1 MKQNRKL
8 RLLLVALPLSFSF
21 GFSYQLCLAQSN
33 AGNSAYANQQASL
46 VRPTE
51 LKAQAFS
58 DAATLKVLPENL
70 KIDVLS
76 RKASWME
83 IKAQGTLGWVKML
96 SLRFDNKAESSG
108 GIGDAAK
115 SFFNVAKTG
124 SSGSSVTTGAKGF
137 DKEKFSNPTP
147 NPEAFAKI
155 RQFSASK
162 GDASNF
168 AKQEKLIEQQQTYL
182 KAPGDKS

>member
-1 MKQNRKL
+1 MKQNSKL
-8 RLLLVALPLSFSF
+8 TLMLVALPLC
-21 GFSYQLCLAQSN
+21 FSYQLCSAQSN
-33 AGNSAYANQQASL
+33 TSNSSQQASL

-83 IKAQGTLGWVKML
+83 VKAQGTLGWVKML
-96 SLRFDNKAESSG
+96 SLRFDNKVTSSG

-115 SFFNVAKTG
+115 SLFDAAKTG
-124 SSGSSVTTGAKGF
+124 GNSSVTTGAKGF
-137 DKEKFSNPTP
+137 DKDKFINPTP
-147 NPEAFAKI
+147 NPEAFAKMK
-155 RQFSASK
+155 QFTTPK
-162 GDASNF
+162 TDASNF
-168 AKQEKLIEQQQTYL
+168 AKQEKLNEQQQTYL

>member
-1 MKQNRKL
+1 MKQNSKL
-8 RLLLVALPLSFSF
+8 WLLLAALPLCV
-21 GFSYQLCLAQSN
+21 SYQPCLAQSN
-33 AGNSAYANQQASL
+33 PSNTANSNQQASV

-58 DAATLKVLPENL
+58 DAATIKVLPENL

-83 IKAQGTLGWVKML
+83 VKAQGTLGWVKML
-96 SLRFDNKAESSG
+96 SLRFDNKVTSSG
-108 GIGDAAK
+108 SIGDAAK
-115 SFFNVAKTG
+115 GLFDAAKTG
-124 SSGSSVTTGAKGF
+124 GSSSVTTGAKGF

-147 NPEAFAKI
+147 NPEAFAKMK
-155 RQFSASK
+155 QFTTPK

-168 AKQEKLIEQQQTYL
+168 AKQEKLNEQQQTYL

>member
-1 MKQNRKL
+1 MKQNSKL
-8 RLLLVALPLSFSF
+8 RLLLLALPLSFS
-21 GFSYQLCLAQSN
+21 YQFCLAQSS

-46 VRPTE
+46 VRTTE

-58 DAATLKVLPENL
+58 DATTLKILPENL

-83 IKAQGTLGWVKML
+83 VKAQGTLGWVKML
-96 SLRFDNKAESSG
+96 SLRFDTKATSSS

-115 SFFNVAKTG
+115 SLFNVAKTG

-155 RQFSASK
+155 KQFSASK